1 MEKNEVKKALYKQNP
16 KATFKFIRKGVSYYT
31 TEIRGEEIIPQ
42 TFQIFF
48 EIPVVDMGDADFES
62 TMDAKLLIRWIV

>member
-1 MEKNEVKKALYKQNP
+1 MENISKLKKTLKSPKRKNP
-16 KATFKFIRKGVSYYT
+16 KATFKFIRKGVAYYR
-31 TEIRGEEIIPQ
+31 TEIREGQ

-48 EIPVVDMGDADFES
+48 ESPVIDMGDADFES

>member
-16 KATFKFIRKGVSYYT
+16 KATFRFIRKGFAYYR
-31 TEIRGEEIIPQ
+31 TEIREGQ

>member
-16 KATFKFIRKGVSYYT
+16 KATFNFIRKGVAYYR
-31 TEIRGEEIIPQ
+31 TEIRGEESIPQ

-48 EIPVVDMGDADFES
+48 EIPVIDMGDADFES

>member
-16 KATFKFIRKGVSYYT
+16 KATFNFIRKGVAYYR
-31 TEIRGEEIIPQ
+31 TEIRGEESIPQ
-42 TFQIFF
+42 TLPIFF
-48 EIPVVDMGDADFES
+48 EIPVIDMGDADFES